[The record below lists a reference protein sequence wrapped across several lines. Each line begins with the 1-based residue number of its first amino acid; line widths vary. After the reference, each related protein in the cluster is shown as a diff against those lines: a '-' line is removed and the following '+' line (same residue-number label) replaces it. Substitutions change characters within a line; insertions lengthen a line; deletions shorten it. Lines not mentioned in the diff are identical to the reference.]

1 MAETP
6 KRPIAASDNCLK
18 RDKKRRLLKAQGTGG
33 SQFDCPTEVSTPH
46 TAFFTFIALLFQPI
60 LNLLL
65 SFVEIASSYSAVL
78 NQLHQ
83 QEFLITPHH

>member
-1 MAETP
+1 MAEMP
-6 KRPIAASDNCLK
+6 KRSIAASDDCLK

-33 SQFDCPTEVSTPH
+33 SHFDCPTEVSTPH

-60 LNLLL
+60 LNLL
-65 SFVEIASSYSAVL
+65 SFMDITSSSYSVGL

-83 QEFLITPHH
+83 QKFLI